1 MWSVGDAETQV
12 LMNRFYQN
20 LWEKKMTKVAA
31 LREAQ
36 LWMLNG
42 GSASALAASRG
53 LSYHPLAA
61 TQPAEPG
68 GRLPPQYWAAFELS
82 GDWR

>member
-31 LREAQ
+31 LRGAQ

-53 LSYHPLAA
+53 LSHHPLAA

-68 GRLPPQYWAAFELS
+68 GRLPPQYWAAFVLS